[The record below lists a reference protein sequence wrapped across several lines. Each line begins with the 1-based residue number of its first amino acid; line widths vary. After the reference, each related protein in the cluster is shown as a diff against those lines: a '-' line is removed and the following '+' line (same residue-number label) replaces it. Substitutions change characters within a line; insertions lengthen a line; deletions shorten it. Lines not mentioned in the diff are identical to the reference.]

1 MACVCDTAILQ
12 FADYELSGAG
22 TEGQGQ
28 ASVWAVTV
36 NGNTWESLASSEPT
50 QVPFDSVISLNM
62 FSAFCYEH
70 FLSVHLF
77 SINVYILIVFSQT
90 IIIKPSNYQTTKS
103 PNHQTTKSYH
113 QIIIT
118 ILLIV
123 AATIQI
129 LLSLSLS
136 LSLWCCYVYVC
147 TCMYISIYI
156 DIYITTCEWVFLAEV
171 AKARD

>member
-50 QVPFDSVISLNM
+50 QVPFDSVISLNT

-136 LSLWCCYVYVC
+136 GVAMYMYVHVC
-147 TCMYISIYI
+147 IYLYIYRYI
-156 DIYITTCEWVFLAEV
+156 HYYM
-171 AKARD
+171 

>member
-1 MACVCDTAILQ
+1 MACVCETAILQ
-12 FADYELSGAG
+12 FAHYELSGAG

-36 NGNTWESLASSEPT
+36 NGNTSESLASSEPT

-70 FLSVHLF
+70 VLSHLF

-103 PNHQTTKSYH
+103 PNRQTTKSYH
-113 QIIIT
+113 QIIIA

-123 AATIQI
+123 ATTIQI
-129 LLSLSLS
+129 LLSLSL
-136 LSLWCCYVYVC
+136 YGVA
-147 TCMYISIYI
+147 MYMYM
-156 DIYITTCEWVFLAEV
+156 
-171 AKARD
+171 

>member
-50 QVPFDSVISLNM
+50 QVPFDSAISLNM

-70 FLSVHLF
+70 FLSHLF

-129 LLSLSLS
+129 LLSLSLYGVAMYM
-136 LSLWCCYVYVC
+136 YVHVRIYL
-147 TCMYISIYI
+147 YI